1 MKEKKVA
8 ALALSSQSLRL
19 LSGPITLLVISSELS
34 PEVMSFYFS
43 FLSLIAMQQLLEMGL
58 GFTVKQFIAHAYHE
72 NDNTWSSISIMKI
85 KAYYKFSMIW
95 FLVLTIFIVLVVG
108 LFGACFFS
116 SYAGD
121 ISWEYPWLALVISTG
136 LTTLVTPIQFL
147 VEGCQKQIE
156 YYKARLIS
164 GIINAIVI
172 CLALLSGLGLY
183 SLSLSVFFSN
193 LALYFILRYEI
204 MSILVVFNKNK
215 NESNTSSLKDTF
227 FEMWPMLSKMSL
239 TWCTGYFFWN
249 SFNLLAFKFLSPEMS
264 GKFGFTL
271 LLARSGFAIA
281 ESVVA
286 SQSTLYSQS
295 ISKGDIQKAKY
306 DFNKSMVMSLII
318 LFCGYSIFVSGFY
331 IYPQFYMF
339 DKVLNVQSTIQ
350 IFIYF
355 LLLLP
360 VVLQANFC
368 RCFKDEPYLKL
379 SLFCNF
385 SIPIAFYII
394 LMIFNE
400 VIFALLLP
408 LSIIFLLW
416 SVKIMNKI
424 TVIKI

>member
-72 NDNTWSSISIMKI
+72 DDNTWSSISIMKI

-95 FLVLTIFIVLVVG
+95 FLVLAIFIVIVVG
-108 LFGACFFS
+108 LFGAWFFS
-116 SYAGD
+116 SYSGD
-121 ISWEYPWLALVISTG
+121 IAWEYPWLALVLSTG
-136 LTTLVTPIQFL
+136 LTTLVTPVQFL

-164 GIINAIVI
+164 GVINAIVI
-172 CLALLSGLGLY
+172 CFSLLSGLGLY
-183 SLSLSVFFSN
+183 SLSLSVIFSN

-215 NESNTSSLKDTF
+215 IESNAPSVKDTF

-249 SFNLLAFKFLSPEMS
+249 SFNLLAFKFLSTEMS

-295 ISKGDIQKAKY
+295 ISKGDIQKAKH
-306 DFNKSMVMSLII
+306 DFNKSMIASLFI
-318 LFCGYSIFVSGFY
+318 LFSGYSIFVVGFY

-339 DKVLNVQSTIQ
+339 EKVLNVESTIQ

-355 LLLLP
+355 FLLLP
-360 VVLQANFC
+360 VLLQANFC
-368 RCFKDEPYLKL
+368 RCFKDEPYVNL

-385 SIPIAFYII
+385 SVPIVFYFS
-394 LMIFNE
+394 LVMFNE
-400 VIFALLLP
+400 VVFAVLLP
-408 LSIIFLLW
+408 LSIIFILW
-416 SVKIMNKI
+416 SMKIMNKTAI
-424 TVIKI
+424 IKV